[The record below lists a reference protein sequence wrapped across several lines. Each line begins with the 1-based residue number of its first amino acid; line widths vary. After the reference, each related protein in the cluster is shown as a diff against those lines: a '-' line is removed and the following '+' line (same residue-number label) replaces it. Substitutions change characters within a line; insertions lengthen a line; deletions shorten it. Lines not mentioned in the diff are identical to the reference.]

1 MVRVNRAA
9 AMAAGLL
16 LATACGGE
24 HRPASGAGDST
35 PSAAPSPSASADA
48 GAATPSSRPP
58 LRDPVQ
64 LSVTA
69 AAGGK
74 TGSYSGL
81 GECHHTTDASIY
93 DVPATMWSSTIDTES
108 GDLRY
113 LSLTLWQ
120 PRAGG
125 DLQVSLGVTLGETTH
140 QIATVKRADTRGSG
154 TGRVAPKGQGG
165 TLTVEGSDA
174 EGRPVRVTVD
184 CSTFTEPVAEG
195 G

>member
-1 MVRVNRAA
+1 MFRVNRAV

-16 LATACGGE
+16 LTIGCSGE
-24 HRPASGAGDST
+24 HRPASGGGDSP
-35 PSAAPSPSASADA
+35 PSAAPSPSASA
-48 GAATPSSRPP
+48 SSRSP

-74 TGSYSGL
+74 TASFSGL

-93 DVPATMWSSTIDTES
+93 DVPANMWSSSIDTES

-113 LSLTLWQ
+113 LNLTLWQ
-120 PRAGG
+120 PKAGG
-125 DLQVSLGVTLGETTH
+125 DVQVSLGVTLGETTH
-140 QIATVKRADTRGSG
+140 QIATVKGADIRGSG

-184 CSTFTEPVAEG
+184 CTTFTEPVAEG

>member
-1 MVRVNRAA
+1 MFRVNRAA

-24 HRPASGAGDST
+24 HRPAQGGGDSTPSST
-35 PSAAPSPSASADA
+35 PSAAPSPSASSPRA
-48 GAATPSSRPP
+48 P

-74 TGSYSGL
+74 TASFSGL
-81 GECHHTTDASIY
+81 GECHHTTDASVY
-93 DVPATMWSSTIDTES
+93 DVPANMWSSAIDTES

-113 LSLTLWQ
+113 LNLTLWQ
-120 PRAGG
+120 PKAGG
-125 DLQVSLGVTLGETTH
+125 DVQVSLGVTLGETTH
-140 QIATVKRADTRGSG
+140 QIATVKGADIRGSG

-184 CSTFTEPVAEG
+184 CTTFTEPVAEG